1 MAKIIPTK
9 VSCFVW
15 QILQNRVATK
25 DNLYMRGAIDQGS
38 IQFVGECGVEEIVS
52 HLFFE
57 CPVFAGTCSMIDKWL
72 GITSVF
78 QNAGFAHLEK
88 FEGLICRVFHS
99 RLKVIWAA

>member
-1 MAKIIPTK
+1 
-9 VSCFVW
+9 
-15 QILQNRVATK
+15 
-25 DNLYMRGAIDQGS
+25 
-38 IQFVGECGVEEIVS
+38 
-52 HLFFE
+52 
-57 CPVFAGTCSMIDKWL
+57 MIDKWL